1 MIRNEEKNIGRHLD
15 EITAVVSLF
24 GEVLPNPLTL
34 FHQQSIAAK
43 IERELAIEQELAIAR
58 ALIDVLYQTF
68 YKEDE
73 KEELYEDIMCFI
85 WKWKE
90 YYGNNE
96 VMLCNIHDRDS
107 LMAEILFLF
116 SDGIVLELCLNLLER
131 ELHM

>member
-1 MIRNEEKNIGRHLD
+1 MVRNEKNIGKHLN
-15 EITAVVSLF
+15 EISAVVSPF

-34 FHQQSIAAK
+34 FHQQSIATK

-73 KEELYEDIMCFI
+73 KEELYEDIMSFV
-85 WKWKE
+85 WKWDE
-90 YYGNNE
+90 CYGNNE